1 MGVAKSPGEHGMPLT
16 CPSQGYLLV
25 VQALTGWQMNGVG
38 KKRNTAAL
46 RFIIDKREGISKAR
60 DT

>member
-1 MGVAKSPGEHGMPLT
+1 
-16 CPSQGYLLV
+16 
-25 VQALTGWQMNGVG
+25 MNGVG
-38 KKRNTAAL
+38 KKRNMAAL